1 MKAILEFDLPE
12 DVEEHTTAL
21 NGWKWK
27 AVCRTLETLLRDKL
41 KYREDLSEVERA
53 TISEVRDTLNN
64 LLEGQGISLFE

>member
-1 MKAILEFDLPE
+1 MKAILEFDLY
-12 DVEEHTTAL
+12 EEQTEHNDAL

-27 AVCRTLETLLRDKL
+27 GVCQELDNHLRAKL

-64 LLEGQGISLFE
+64 LVEGQGISLFE